1 MKNDHKKM
9 NVLLSDLNIMY
20 TKLHNYH
27 YNVVGSDFLTSHKF
41 LEDEY
46 EIIHNWIDE
55 MAEEIKKC
63 GEFPLGKLSDYI
75 KNSNIKEIDSKD
87 YYSKEI
93 YTTLIGDYKILI
105 SDMDNIKEE
114 CGDTIFDLMN
124 NYITILNKKIWIMHS
139 LIK

>member
-1 MKNDHKKM
+1 MKKVTKKM
-9 NVLLSDLNIMY
+9 NVLLSNLNIMY

-27 YNVVGSDFLTSHKF
+27 YNVIGNDFLTSHKF

-55 MAEEIKKC
+55 VAEEIKKID
-63 GEFPLGKLSDYI
+63 EFPLGKLSDYI

-87 YYSKEI
+87 YHSNEI
-93 YTTLIGDYKILI
+93 YKTLVDDYKILI
-105 SDMDNIKEE
+105 EDMEGIKKESS
-114 CGDTIFDLMN
+114 DTIFDLMN
-124 NYITILNKKIWIMHS
+124 HYISILDKKIWIMNS